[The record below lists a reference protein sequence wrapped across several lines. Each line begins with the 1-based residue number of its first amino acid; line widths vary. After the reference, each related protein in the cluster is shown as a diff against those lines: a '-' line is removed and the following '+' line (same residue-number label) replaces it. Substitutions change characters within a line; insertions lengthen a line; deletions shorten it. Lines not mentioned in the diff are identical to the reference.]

1 MLVLSSASSA
11 LRPAGGDFTA
21 GNGTGGE
28 SIYGEKFED
37 ESFRIK
43 HTKPGLLSMA
53 NAGPNTNGS
62 QFFIT
67 VAPTPHLNG
76 RHCVFGE
83 VVEVRPLAVL
93 IHCEVVEVRVARV
106 YQTDAPPLSGLR
118 RGEEAR
124 GGGLDK
130 RNGLEGVH
138 HRGLRCACSMSTP
151 QPVSGMRA
159 APRRAIQTVPVVRV
173 AVSVLLLP

>member
-1 MLVLSSASSA
+1 MQRRIGLDSEWRAATLQGLQIPSHHSWLHGARYQQLLAKLGIVFLLNRFCAT
-11 LRPAGGDFTA
+11 AGGDFTA

-83 VVEVRPLAVL
+83 VVEVRSLLWCVPAGSQADQPSLL
-93 IHCEVVEVRVARV
+93 
-106 YQTDAPPLSGLR
+106 LSGL
-118 RGEEAR
+118 
-124 GGGLDK
+124 
-130 RNGLEGVH
+130 
-138 HRGLRCACSMSTP
+138 
-151 QPVSGMRA
+151 
-159 APRRAIQTVPVVRV
+159 
-173 AVSVLLLP
+173 

>member
-93 IHCEVVEVRVARV
+93 IHCYVSLESIKLTRRRFQGYDVVKKLEAEGS
-106 YQTDAPPLSGLR
+106 TSGTVSK
-118 RGEEAR
+118 ECIIA
-124 GGGLDK
+124 DC
-130 RNGLEGVH
+130 GV
-138 HRGLRCACSMSTP
+138 L
-151 QPVSGMRA
+151 A
-159 APRRAIQTVPVVRV
+159 A
-173 AVSVLLLP
+173 